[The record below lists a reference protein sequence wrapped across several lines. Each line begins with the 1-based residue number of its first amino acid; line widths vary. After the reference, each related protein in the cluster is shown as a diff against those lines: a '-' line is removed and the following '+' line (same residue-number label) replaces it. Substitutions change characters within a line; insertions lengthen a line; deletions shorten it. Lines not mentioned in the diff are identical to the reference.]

1 MVLNRRSIGNGL
13 DTNIGRDVWL
23 PVDVE
28 PYVQTLMVEDLYEA
42 PVASLFNDQE
52 DDTTRAD
59 DDGLRI
65 RALPNILT
73 KAVEQLSPA
82 QCQTIIH
89 ITVDDVAAV
98 LGLPKG
104 HIEITKRTV
113 KALPKILKEWRWIF
127 EKATTYITPKALT
140 RKMIEVDVDD
150 PWFKCHFALLV
161 MSVLIDPMVNGYVN
175 QNYIDH
181 FLDVGNIPNLNWCQM
196 VINALINSKQVW
208 MKSTDKLYGGPI
220 FFLTVFYVDCVV
232 LFRCIVPRSFPTFKN
247 WIFKLLSKREHD
259 EIQSGGFGY
268 GHVDTALQLENALT
282 EEDNPSIPG
291 SDIPQPPQ
299 HKKRTPPCQKDYRE
313 TPIYKHTHEFF
324 NAIDE
329 IVRAVQ
335 KRTYLNDV
343 PSFNLGLTHE
353 EQTQRWDDVSVV
365 AREYNECEQRE
376 EGEEVQL
383 ADDGALGD
391 ETTQAREGRE
401 HRAHEGEGAQA
412 REVDTTAQ
420 ADEPNTEI
428 PTTIIDA
435 WAAILN
441 NNEEDRLSARLF
453 ASTWTILYTV
463 VNPFGDEDERYK
475 KFIDSYLVDKSIA
488 METRWQNIQH
498 ISVRDCLFLFPII
511 ASGHYCMLHFD
522 PLCERFEAIDNS
534 SSICK
539 TEDKYGVVP
548 KRLQAF
554 LFKFLSGLKSTY
566 KAKKIEKLRVKRMKM
581 AWRDNGYKID
591 WGVFLMRHM
600 ETFIGQLPEL

>member
-1 MVLNRRSIGNGL
+1 MVQVPFCPVGDERINRSNG
-13 DTNIGRDVWL
+13 
-23 PVDVE
+23 
-28 PYVQTLMVEDLYEA
+28 
-42 PVASLFNDQE
+42 
-52 DDTTRAD
+52 
-59 DDGLRI
+59 
-65 RALPNILT
+65 
-73 KAVEQLSPA
+73 
-82 QCQTIIH
+82 
-89 ITVDDVAAV
+89 
-98 LGLPKG
+98 
-104 HIEITKRTV
+104 
-113 KALPKILKEWRWIF
+113 EW
-127 EKATTYITPKALT
+127 
-140 RKMIEVDVDD
+140 
-150 PWFKCHFALLV
+150 
-161 MSVLIDPMVNGYVN
+161 
-175 QNYIDH
+175 
-181 FLDVGNIPNLNWCQM
+181 M

-268 GHVDTALQLENALT
+268 RHVDTALQLENALT

-299 HKKRTPPCQKDYRE
+299 HKKRTPPCQKDYR
-313 TPIYKHTHEFF
+313 HTRTIAMGLLQVARLQEDAFWGDPEFF

-329 IVRAVQ
+329 IVREVQ

-391 ETTQAREGRE
+391 ETTQARERRE

-420 ADEPNTEI
+420 ADERLSIIDVNAPINATKEAARKWVFENPHPDPNQELFKFESRVILWSDMLLLKPNTEI

-581 AWRDNGYKID
+581 AWRDNRYKID